1 MKIEIISEMGMRF
14 VRIPFLS
21 ETEETMSEYESNI
34 LKNANIS
41 GLAEVSTRVVDGCI
55 YLIFPIY
62 SYISLEEK
70 LNRELLNQTTF
81 FDFFGQLRKVYEN
94 LQMYLLDGN
103 LITLEPEYIF
113 YNQQEK
119 RYIFLPVISEKN
131 SFSQK
136 YEKLFTFLADK
147 CPIEEKELL
156 GFIFENFSVLS
167 EEQFEPMSFLKYITE
182 YQFEKEE
189 VNYADTRIEEKD
201 DEIEII
207 EKSKTRGTIFV
218 VGVLLF
224 LAIGFSLLAD
234 REFKYGIVSV
244 AASLLAVGIM
254 GIQVFKITKSSKK
267 SAEV

>member
-1 MKIEIISEMGMRF
+1 MEIEIISEMGMRF
-14 VRIPFLS
+14 VRMPFRS
-21 ETEETMSEYESNI
+21 ETEEIMSEYESNI
-34 LKNANIS
+34 LKNANIT
-41 GLAEVSTRVVDGCI
+41 GLAEVSTQVVDGCT
-55 YLIFPIY
+55 YLLFPIY

-81 FDFFGQLRKVYEN
+81 SDFFGQLRKVYEN

-113 YNQQEK
+113 YNPQEQ
-119 RYIFLPVISEKN
+119 RYIFLPAISEKN
-131 SFSQK
+131 SISQK

-156 GFIFENFSVLS
+156 GFIFENFSLLS

-189 VNYADTRIEEKD
+189 INYVDTLIEEKD
-201 DEIEII
+201 DEIEKVD
-207 EKSKTRGTIFV
+207 KSKTGGTILV
-218 VGVLLF
+218 VGLLLL
-224 LAIGFSLLAD
+224 LAICFSLLAD

-244 AASLLAVGIM
+244 AASFLAVGIM
-254 GIQVFKITKSSKK
+254 GIQVFKIMKVSKK
-267 SAEV
+267 SAEA

>member
-1 MKIEIISEMGMRF
+1 MEIEIISEMGMRF
-14 VRIPFLS
+14 VRMPLWG
-21 ETEETMSEYESNI
+21 ETEKIISEYESNI
-34 LKNANIS
+34 LKNVNIS
-41 GLAEVSTRVVDGCI
+41 GLAEVSTQVVDGCT
-55 YLIFPIY
+55 YLLFPIY

-70 LNRELLNQTTF
+70 LNRELLNQITF
-81 FDFFGQLRKVYEN
+81 SDFFGQLRKVYEN

-113 YNQQEK
+113 YNQQEQ
-119 RYIFLPVISEKN
+119 RYIFLPVINGKN

-156 GFIFENFSVLS
+156 EFIFENYSALS

-189 VNYADTRIEEKD
+189 INYADTWVEEKE
-201 DEIEII
+201 DEIEKI
-207 EKSKTRGTIFV
+207 EKSKIGGIIFV
-218 VGVLLF
+218 VGVLLL
-224 LAIGFSLLAD
+224 LAICFSFLAD

-244 AASLLAVGIM
+244 AASFLAVGIM
-254 GIQVFKITKSSKK
+254 GMQVLKNMKSLKK
-267 SAEV
+267 SAEA

>member
-113 YNQQEK
+113 YNQQEQ
-119 RYIFLPVISEKN
+119 RYIF
-131 SFSQK
+131 F
-136 YEKLFTFLADK
+136 FFF
-147 CPIEEKELL
+147 C
-156 GFIFENFSVLS
+156 
-167 EEQFEPMSFLKYITE
+167 
-182 YQFEKEE
+182 
-189 VNYADTRIEEKD
+189 
-201 DEIEII
+201 
-207 EKSKTRGTIFV
+207 
-218 VGVLLF
+218 
-224 LAIGFSLLAD
+224 
-234 REFKYGIVSV
+234 
-244 AASLLAVGIM
+244 
-254 GIQVFKITKSSKK
+254 
-267 SAEV
+267 